1 MNPPQSA
8 RRPNPGRVLRGALV
22 AASCLGLSG
31 CVFAEDL
38 SGAQMYITNRTDE
51 TLRIG
56 VGDDVHYEEK
66 PGETLTFS
74 LNGDAGDCTDV
85 EVRARTADEVEAAHT
100 GPPVCDQDHWTIA
113 QVELDRARQ
122 LAGRPAPSEETT
134 TSPAPEGGP

>member
-1 MNPPQSA
+1 MNSLQSA
-8 RRPNPGRVLRGALV
+8 RKANLRRALLGASV

-31 CVFAEDL
+31 CFFAEDL
-38 SGAQMYITNRTDE
+38 SGAQMYITNSTDE

-56 VGDDVHYEEK
+56 VGDSVRYEEM

-100 GPPVCDQDHWTIA
+100 GPPVCDQDQWTITQA
-113 QVELDRARQ
+113 DLDRARQ
-122 LAGRPAPSEETT
+122 LAGRPAPSEEAT
-134 TSPAPEGGP
+134 TSPAPDGGP